1 MGLRT
6 TIDKAVGTA
15 FKAAGDIP
23 IAVTYNSITIG
34 AYNPATGTTSTTT
47 ASHPVEAIRD
57 DYKAYEID
65 GEAIKPFDKR
75 ILIRQSKLP
84 VTPKLTDTV
93 VIDAVTWNVVNF
105 EQDPAGATWIL
116 QLRMA

>member
-1 MGLRT
+1 MGLRS

-23 IAVTYNSITIG
+23 KTLTYHSITIG

-47 ASHPVEAIRD
+47 ATHSVQYIRQDYSAI
-57 DYKAYEID
+57 EID
-65 GEAIKPFDKR
+65 GEVVKPYDKR
-75 ILIRQSKLP
+75 VILRQSTLP

-105 EQDPAGATWIL
+105 EQDPAGATWVL